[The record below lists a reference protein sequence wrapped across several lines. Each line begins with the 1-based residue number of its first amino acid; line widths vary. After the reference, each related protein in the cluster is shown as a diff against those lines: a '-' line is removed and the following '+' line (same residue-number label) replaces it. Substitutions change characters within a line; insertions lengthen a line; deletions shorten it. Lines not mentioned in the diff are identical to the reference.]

1 MASCL
6 VCAAPA
12 SVYCQQDNAF
22 LCTGC
27 DVSIHT
33 ANALSKMH
41 IRLPCC
47 ALCHRQVASVWC
59 KEDAAH
65 LCSVCDGEVHSSNPI
80 PHARESVKPIS
91 SPHVTASACP
101 TPCAMSGAQ
110 GAAPAV
116 PQMEDSNSACG
127 FHAAHSPPPACELG
141 VQGKE
146 GSCEVRSVAVVPE
159 MPAPLEEADTGAT
172 AGAGEVFLPKAPS
185 LPKGFDFLDLD
196 NSWLDRLDTGFDFSD
211 IFNAAPD
218 APPTDGLVPTLSDNR
233 NGNSPQEDL
242 LNSNGNAAAV
252 HSAHEEHDL
261 LVPSFSL
268 SLPDELPLPQLG
280 GGAPKRPAED
290 ATDALLPASKQQRP
304 SSYSM
309 SAQQSAPFQLKQ
321 ESQVPA
327 PMMAAPQWQAAP
339 APALAPPPP
348 PHRQPVHT
356 TTTHHA
362 PGYGAGAELTREQR
376 VARYRE
382 KRKSRKFEKTI
393 RYASRKAYAEVRPRI
408 KGRFATREEVI
419 ALRAQKEQQEQ
430 QQQLQLQAMLDE
442 DCVVPNFA

>member
-1 MASCL
+1 MHKQARLSCPLKTLL
-6 VCAAPA
+6 VYLA
-12 SVYCQQDNAF
+12 
-22 LCTGC
+22 
-27 DVSIHT
+27 
-33 ANALSKMH
+33 
-41 IRLPCC
+41 
-47 ALCHRQVASVWC
+47 
-59 KEDAAH
+59 
-65 LCSVCDGEVHSSNPI
+65 
-80 PHARESVKPIS
+80 
-91 SPHVTASACP
+91 
-101 TPCAMSGAQ
+101 
-110 GAAPAV
+110 
-116 PQMEDSNSACG
+116 
-127 FHAAHSPPPACELG
+127 
-141 VQGKE
+141 
-146 GSCEVRSVAVVPE
+146 
-159 MPAPLEEADTGAT
+159 
-172 AGAGEVFLPKAPS
+172 
-185 LPKGFDFLDLD
+185 
-196 NSWLDRLDTGFDFSD
+196 
-211 IFNAAPD
+211 
-218 APPTDGLVPTLSDNR
+218 GLVPTLSDNH

-376 VARYRE
+376 VARWVLFFARLLC
-382 KRKSRKFEKTI
+382 RVSIKSC
-393 RYASRKAYAEVRPRI
+393 
-408 KGRFATREEVI
+408 GRGT
-419 ALRAQKEQQEQ
+419 LT
-430 QQQLQLQAMLDE
+430 
-442 DCVVPNFA
+442 